1 MLRGLSSVAT
11 RSCKKAR
18 IRRRGWSSL
27 SKSRTAAW
35 SSSIVHAIA
44 CHHVFERDGVR
55 FAEPAPFSHLEPTMP
70 PTSFDIGFSLNPCPR
85 KLGGASEIGSQPS
98 AVAAWTAMCSLVQ

>member
-11 RSCKKAR
+11 RSCKKVR
-18 IRRRGWSSL
+18 IRRRGCGSSL

-44 CHHVFERDGVR
+44 CHYVFERDGVR
-55 FAEPAPFSHLEPTMP
+55 FSEPEV
-70 PTSFDIGFSLNPCPR
+70 D
-85 KLGGASEIGSQPS
+85 
-98 AVAAWTAMCSLVQ
+98 

>member
-55 FAEPAPFSHLEPTMP
+55 FAEPEV
-70 PTSFDIGFSLNPCPR
+70 D
-85 KLGGASEIGSQPS
+85 QPLFGQ
-98 AVAAWTAMCSLVQ
+98 VHVLKIV